1 MSALRSLRRAAPHH
15 PRPRV
20 AMADTVL
27 RHVNAQNR
35 PFNAQNVADA
45 LGRHGIKKGLAQ
57 KYLDQ
62 LAERGEIRVKEAGK
76 QKVYYANQ
84 DAEVMSSEETA
95 AAEASAKTTSS
106 ALAEAKAALA
116 QKHARLSKLA
126 KQLTAKQCKTKTEQ
140 LNREN
145 AELEAKLAPMR
156 AAKGGGEITP
166 GEMKMMED
174 AFLKL
179 VDAWASRKRT
189 FNDALEPILE
199 STGASKKKMADDC
212 GFEWDDETQTQ
223 ALARY
228 RKIADG
234 ITRKRA
240 IEARQKKFKT
250 NHAR

>member
-1 MSALRSLRRAAPHH
+1 
-15 PRPRV
+15 
-20 AMADTVL
+20 MADTVL

-126 KQLTAKQCKTKTEQ
+126 KQLTAKQCKTRRSSSTE
-140 LNREN
+140 RTPSSRRSSRPC
-145 AELEAKLAPMR
+145 ARRR
-156 AAKGGGEITP
+156 AAGRSPRG
-166 GEMKMMED
+166 
-174 AFLKL
+174 
-179 VDAWASRKRT
+179 R
-189 FNDALEPILE
+189 
-199 STGASKKKMADDC
+199 
-212 GFEWDDETQTQ
+212 
-223 ALARY
+223 
-228 RKIADG
+228 
-234 ITRKRA
+234 
-240 IEARQKKFKT
+240 
-250 NHAR
+250 